1 MYEQLR
7 DMLITSFRVPADAV
21 TPDARLKEL
30 DLDSLD
36 VVELALAIQ
45 QQLGVQI
52 SEDEIIELAD
62 VRSLAGLIED
72 RTSRAV

>member
-7 DMLITSFRVPADAV
+7 DMLITSFQVPADAV
-21 TPDARLKEL
+21 TPEAGLKEL

-45 QQLGVQI
+45 QQLGVEI
-52 SEDEIIELAD
+52 TEDEITELSD
-62 VRSLAGLIED
+62 VAALAELIQA
-72 RTSRAV
+72 RAPGAR